1 MGSMSERPISDDGP
15 DGEYPIPKKVLRH
28 GVKVEYAVT
37 VQRPA
42 AELYRFWRDFEN
54 LPYFMEHLE
63 SVKPL
68 ERGRS
73 HWKVK
78 APLGASVEW
87 DAEIIDEV
95 ENEVIA
101 WGTDSGA
108 DVPNA
113 GLGAFHARAR
123 RSRHRGQGRA
133 RLQAAGRTIREL
145 SREAVRRGAEQAAA
159 RRSAAVQAADGGGR
173 GSDDRGPA
181 GRRIMLR
188 R

>member
-15 DGEYPIPKKVLRH
+15 DREYPIPRKVLRH

-87 DAEIIDEV
+87 DAEIINEV
-95 ENEVIA
+95 ENEMIA

-113 GLGAFHARAR
+113 GSVRFKPAPGD
-123 RSRHRGQGRA
+123 RGTEVKVA
-133 RLQAAGRTIREL
+133 L
-145 SREAVRRGAEQAAA
+145 
-159 RRSAAVQAADGGGR
+159 DYKPPGGR
-173 GSDDRGPA
+173 FASYLAKLFGEEPSKQLRDDLRRFKQLMEAGEIPTTAGQPA
-181 GRRIMLR
+181 GGR
-188 R
+188 